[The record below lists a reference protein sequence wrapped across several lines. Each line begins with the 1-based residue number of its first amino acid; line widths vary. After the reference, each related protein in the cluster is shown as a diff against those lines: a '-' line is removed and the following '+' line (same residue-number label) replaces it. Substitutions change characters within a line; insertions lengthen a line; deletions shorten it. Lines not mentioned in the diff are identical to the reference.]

1 LINQQKIINL
11 TIFIDYNQNY
21 TLKAKSNPLQSGN
34 DATLKDYLKNHCLRI
49 PDGVHIFYFLLDDDM
64 LELFQIIKPSQYG
77 DNDEITVGASDGSS
91 DGSLI

>member
-1 LINQQKIINL
+1 MINQQKIINL
-11 TIFIDYNQNY
+11 TIFVDYNQNY

-34 DATLKDYLKNHCLRI
+34 DVTLKDYLNTINDKPKI
-49 PDGVHIFYFLLDDDM
+49 TYFIFYKIGDDM

-91 DGSLI
+91 DGSLM